1 MKIGYVRV
9 STTEQNPARQEQLLR
24 DEQVERIFMDK
35 QSGKNMERTGLLSML
50 EFIREGDIV
59 IVESYSRF
67 ARSLKDLINIVET
80 IKKKK
85 ADFKSIKENVD
96 TSTPQ
101 GKLIFTI
108 FAALYEFERETILE
122 RQKEGIEIAKKAGKY
137 KGRKP
142 ITIDEKEFKA
152 SYDSWI
158 KSELKTKDFMKRFN
172 MKPSTFYRRINKINK
187 QV

>member
-1 MKIGYVRV
+1 MRIGYIRV
-9 STTEQNPARQEQLLR
+9 STTEQNTARQEELLR
-24 DEQVERIFMDK
+24 DAGVERTFIDK
-35 QSGKNMERTGLLSML
+35 QSGKNMQRTGLLSML

-59 IVESYSRF
+59 IVESYSRL
-67 ARSLKDLINIVET
+67 ARSVKDLIEIIDT
-80 IKKKK
+80 IQKKK
-85 ADFKSIKENVD
+85 ADFQSIKEKVD
-96 TSTPQ
+96 TSSPQ

-142 ITIDEKEFKA
+142 IPVDEKLFKE

-172 MKPSTFYRRINKINK
+172 LKASTFYRKINELK
-187 QV
+187 NIE